1 MFGKGTKP
9 TIGFSR
15 REKRQSQNSELVKK
29 SSRESSNEK
38 SSSDSL
44 KEKTKLLKKEN
55 LKKIKEI
62 KKKTSKKISKD
73 RTNKYSFLK
82 DDVEEVNG
90 DDDGREYEVDTHYSL
105 PYW

>member
-15 REKRQSQNSELVKK
+15 REKRQSQISELMKK
-29 SSRESSNEK
+29 SSTESSNEK

-44 KEKTKLLKKEN
+44 KEKTKKEN